1 MAKSTPRFK
10 YGMRLRGCAPG
21 CQPSGFI
28 ERLDDPT
35 GKYWD
40 ILVYNHRL
48 SDREISDYD
57 LEQIPMSI
65 REMREAL
72 GLTQVA
78 FARKYGI
85 PTRTVINWETGVNS
99 PSEWARALLERAV
112 LEDM

>member
-1 MAKSTPRFK
+1 MKSTPRFR
-10 YGMRLRGCAPG
+10 YGMKLRGCAPG

-28 ERLDDPT
+28 ERLDDES

-40 ILVYNHRL
+40 ILVYDHRL
-48 SDREISDYD
+48 SDREIGDYD
-57 LEQIPMSI
+57 LDQIPMSI
-65 REMREAL
+65 REMRDAL

-112 LEDM
+112 LEDT

>member
-1 MAKSTPRFK
+1 MKSTPRFK

-28 ERLDDPT
+28 ERLDDES

-40 ILVYNHRL
+40 IIVYDHKL
-48 SDREISDYD
+48 SDREVGDYD
-57 LEQIPMSI
+57 LEPIPMTI

-72 GLTQVA
+72 HLTQVA
-78 FARKYGI
+78 FAHMYGI
-85 PTRTVINWETGVNS
+85 PVRNIQNWEAGLNS
-99 PSEWARALLERAV
+99 PPEWARALLERAV